1 MEKQLDLFVGIQENT
16 PPQEQVCKYSNPLY
30 TPKHVGC
37 NDLSLCFDESKY
49 QAMLKR
55 IDKLATISERERNF
69 LKLAA
74 TRFVAF
80 NYDCIAD
87 YYASASKEMQEAME
101 SLALVLIDY
110 NRAIELGFVKLN
122 KNMSN
127 LYEAATK

>member
-1 MEKQLDLFVGIQENT
+1 
-16 PPQEQVCKYSNPLY
+16 
-30 TPKHVGC
+30 
-37 NDLSLCFDESKY
+37 
-49 QAMLKR
+49 MLKR

-122 KNMSN
+122 KKMSN